1 MLVVEVGKKET
12 IDKALKRLKK
22 KFDNTKVVK
31 ILREKKEFTKKSVRR
46 RQQIRKATYIQKK
59 LSKNED

>member
-12 IDKALKRLKK
+12 IDKALKRLKR

-31 ILREKKEFTKKSVRR
+31 KLREKKEFTKKSVKRR
-46 RQQIRKATYIQKK
+46 EQIRKATYIQKK

>member
-22 KFDNTKVVK
+22 KFDNAKVVK

-46 RQQIRKATYIQKK
+46 RQQIRKANYIQKK
-59 LSKNED
+59 LSKNEE

>member
-31 ILREKKEFTKKSVRR
+31 ILREKKEFTKKSVKR

-59 LSKNED
+59 LSKSED

>member
-12 IDKALKRLKK
+12 IDKALKRLKR

-31 ILREKKEFTKKSVRR
+31 KLREKKEFTKKSVKR
-46 RQQIRKATYIQKK
+46 RQQIRKASYIQKK